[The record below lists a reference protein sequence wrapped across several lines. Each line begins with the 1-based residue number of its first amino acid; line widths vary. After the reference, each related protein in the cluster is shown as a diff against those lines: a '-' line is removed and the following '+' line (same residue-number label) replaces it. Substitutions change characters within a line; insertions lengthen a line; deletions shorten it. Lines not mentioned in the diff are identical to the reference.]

1 MSRSSIQFWEMSDA
15 PDGVLAAL
23 PSGHAFDWIALIPLE
38 LQDREVFSLL
48 IGGHGSDTLYRHYL
62 ATGECV
68 LAGTSNTPAEIPA
81 LLLANSASE
90 PPQAKVAALPRRAIR
105 EDPALDRKER
115 IKVAQL

>member
-1 MSRSSIQFWEMSDA
+1 MTRSSIQFWEMSDA

-38 LQDREVFSLL
+38 LQDREVFSLI
-48 IGGHGSDTLYRHYL
+48 IGGPGSDTLYRHYL

-81 LLLANSASE
+81 LLLAASE
-90 PPQAKVAALPRRAIR
+90 PPPAKVRSATAPGDSRGSGPRS
-105 EDPALDRKER
+105 
-115 IKVAQL
+115 